1 MNIRTDDFNKLKAM
15 LVDVYFNL
23 RESGE
28 YLIMEKVDAILLAL
42 QNIEAKDIKKRQA
55 FKWFIITIAVELI
68 HRFRENKYK
77 GDKANAQSDYQVKF
91 EKAQNVSNLLWRSA
105 LRWYEQISCFFN
117 RRREQRSLFCRLWQN
132 H

>member
-1 MNIRTDDFNKLKAM
+1 MNIKTDDFNKLKAM

-42 QNIEAKDIKKRQA
+42 QNIETRDIKKRQA
-55 FKWFIITIAVELI
+55 LKWFIITVAVELI

-77 GDKANAQSDYQVKF
+77 GEKADAQS
-91 EKAQNVSNLLWRSA
+91 NN
-105 LRWYEQISCFFN
+105 
-117 RRREQRSLFCRLWQN
+117 
-132 H
+132 